1 MSLRTPTH
9 RPALLHKLGLAT
21 VQEICLTACAR
32 PGNFWPLVAKQR
44 RLASDAK
51 PNAVLIEPGVREPAS
66 PRKWLSVLDSF
77 FLEYSGHHRGISI
90 ECYRDFLV
98 GNLIG
103 GWSGCF
109 DRLQEL
115 GLVGKR
121 AVEFGVDESCGQHL
135 IQRADILFFLGKIPG
150 AFQRANFRFIVRDL
164 SVALRVRCGAKHQ

>member
-1 MSLRTPTH
+1 MAQFLGAYRTGKYSDERRSQFRGDARGSYLPALRRALGTCLCRRPPTH

-21 VQEICLTACAR
+21 VQEIRLTACAR

-77 FLEYSGHHRGISI
+77 FLEDSGHHRGISI

-109 DRLQEL
+109 DRLQAL
-115 GLVGKR
+115 ALVGKR
-121 AVEFGVDESCGQHL
+121 AVEFGV
-135 IQRADILFFLGKIPG
+135 
-150 AFQRANFRFIVRDL
+150 
-164 SVALRVRCGAKHQ
+164 